1 MALKTLDVIF
11 LLGKEWEANLL
22 VTGLLHIR
30 EAPDKVFK
38 RLFVG
43 NDSCWEVN
51 CLVPWAFWRDSA
63 LEIIKCTWDL
73 CSGISTGNSHKQWF
87 SLSVMLHGFQSIIS
101 VHRTTLWDEN
111 SFFILQKWKLR
122 PRVAV
127 WLMEESVSWGGWLRS
142 CYSGLM
148 VFPPSQD
155 LLGLG
160 IGLGAEKSRSLFL
173 PELGTWHGLVS
184 LWQSPG
190 FGIQLLSR
198 AGH

>member
-1 MALKTLDVIF
+1 MSVCK
-11 LLGKEWEANLL
+11 K
-22 VTGLLHIR
+22 
-30 EAPDKVFK
+30 
-38 RLFVG
+38 
-43 NDSCWEVN
+43 WEVN

-73 CSGISTGNSHKQWF
+73 CSGISTGNSHKQCF

-111 SFFILQKWKLR
+111 SFLILQKWKLR

-160 IGLGAEKSRSLFL
+160 IGLGAEKSRGLFL
-173 PELGTWHGLVS
+173 PELGTCHGLVS